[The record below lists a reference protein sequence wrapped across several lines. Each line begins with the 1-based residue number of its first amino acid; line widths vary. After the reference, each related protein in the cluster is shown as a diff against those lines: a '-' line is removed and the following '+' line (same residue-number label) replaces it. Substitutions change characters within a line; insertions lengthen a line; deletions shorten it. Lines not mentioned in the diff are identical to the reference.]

1 MIRRPPRSTLFPYTT
16 LFRSDGA
23 LSRLKHGFESRYRY
37 VRKKTSSRDVA
48 HRRRTETSSR
58 IVRPH
63 RLTVRTPLFQGG
75 NRSSILLGGKSKKT
89 SRRGV
94 TRGRHATTSRKVVG
108 MSDHGSARRFC
119 VTSLSNV
126 FA

>member
-1 MIRRPPRSTLFPYTT
+1 TRTETSQGSNTGSNPVTAIKEKRRRVET
-16 LFRSDGA
+16 
-23 LSRLKHGFESRYRY
+23 SRIDVEQRR
-37 VRKKTSSRDVA
+37 RTKTSSR
-48 HRRRTETSSR
+48 T
-58 IVRPH
+58 VRPH